1 MTTFFHVFGDLIP
14 NILILV
20 STLKVFLQKGIYPTA
35 YFYVAFVIS
44 CVINMLL
51 KIIIKQ
57 KRPVPYRGTYGMPSG
72 HSQACTFII
81 TLCYLMTSDVRLLY
95 VSVFLAILCFYHRYV
110 FLYHT
115 IPQVIVGALL
125 GVVLGVLAYNIFL
138 SNILNTISHGR

>member
-1 MTTFFHVFGDLIP
+1 MATFFHVFGDIIP
-14 NILILV
+14 HILILI
-20 STLKVFLQKGIYPTA
+20 STLKVFMMKGIYPTA

-44 CVINMLL
+44 CVTNNLL

-81 TLCYLMTSDVRLLY
+81 TLCYLMTRDVRLFY
-95 VSVFLAILCFYHRYV
+95 VSVFLATLCFYHRYI

-115 IPQVIVGALL
+115 ISQVIVGALL
-125 GVVLGVLAYNIFL
+125 GIIFGILAYKIFL
-138 SNILNTISHGR
+138 KK